1 MAITTLNLEQSE
13 YVFDAADMAGID
25 TDEDLVRD
33 YSGRFMFG
41 ETCFGIIGDQQSYG
55 QFMIELAAGD
65 ADLARELSNAVKTDS
80 MALST
85 IYYFPGYRMA
95 D

>member
-1 MAITTLNLEQSE
+1 MTTLTLEQSQ

-25 TDEDLVRD
+25 TDEDLMRD

-41 ETCFGIIGDQQSYG
+41 DTCFGVIGDQQSYG

-65 ADLARELSNAVKTDS
+65 PELAKELANAVKTDS

-95 D
+95 E